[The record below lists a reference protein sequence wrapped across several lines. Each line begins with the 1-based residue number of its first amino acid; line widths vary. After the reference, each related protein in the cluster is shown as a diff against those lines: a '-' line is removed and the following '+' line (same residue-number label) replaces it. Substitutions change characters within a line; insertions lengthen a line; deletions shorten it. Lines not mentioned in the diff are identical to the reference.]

1 MNQICNN
8 IKELLLI
15 LSGVIMELWFLL
27 LLLLSLSIEMST
39 EEFMK
44 KLNYAMLELALLI
57 MKFFAF

>member
-15 LSGVIMELWFLL
+15 LSDVIMELWFLL

>member
-44 KLNYAMLELALLI
+44 KLNYVMLELALLI